1 MRTTHITKNKW
12 ANQIIIS
19 SKNIAIFFFSLCAL
33 AACVDEKDELTISS
47 PGSVIWTL
55 ENGMPITSH
64 PISAG
69 EFVLLEQDGTVLQN
83 IDAES
88 GKIVWSFQGVT
99 SDFGKPGHSLRAPL
113 VNDGVVYWAMGLARI
128 YAIEL
133 ATGKKIWEYN
143 ASTRVD
149 DLGRPTD
156 SFTTPPVYNNNK
168 LYVLTYNKRLLAINA
183 SNGELI
189 WENNTIA
196 GQMCPK
202 LLIANNKVIVTDGGD
217 MSKSRVKAFNGDTG
231 EQVWFYETPNQLNM
245 YLFNDDQC
253 AFIKDGVII
262 KGLEIETGEVL
273 YECNTNL
280 VDGKLIFASPK
291 YFFMNNDRRVYAFD
305 KEQKKEIWNLR
316 TAEDILLIPTTYGN
330 YLYFGDTEYLYALD
344 KNSGEL
350 IWKIHLNKKISLPN
364 GPIEIKSFIT
374 TPAVNEEFVYAVHN
388 GILYAIKR

>member
-1 MRTTHITKNKW
+1 MKTTHLTKNKW

-19 SKNIAIFFFSLCAL
+19 SKNIAIFFFTLCAL
-33 AACVDEKDELTISS
+33 VACVDEKDELNISS
-47 PGSVIWTL
+47 PESVIWTF
-55 ENGMPITSH
+55 ENGLPITSH
-64 PISAG
+64 PISTG

-99 SDFGKPGHSLRAPL
+99 SDFGKPGRSFRVPL
-113 VNDGVVYWAMGLARI
+113 VTNGIVYWAMGLARI

-133 ATGKKIWEYN
+133 TTGKKIWEYN

-149 DLGRPTD
+149 ELGRPTD

-168 LYVLTYNKRLLAINA
+168 LYVLTYNKRLLAIDT

-189 WENNTIA
+189 WENNTIT
-196 GQMCPK
+196 GQLCPK
-202 LLIANNKVIVTDGGD
+202 LIIANNKVIVTDGGNFN
-217 MSKSRVKAFNGDTG
+217 KSRVKAFNGDTG
-231 EQVWFYETPNQLNM
+231 EQVWYYETPNQLNM

-253 AFIKDGVII
+253 AFIKDGVTV
-262 KGLEIETGEVL
+262 KGLEIETGDVL

-291 YFFMNNDRRVYAFD
+291 YFYMNNDKRVYAFD
-305 KEQKKEIWNLR
+305 KEQKKEIWNHQ
-316 TAEDILLIPTTYGN
+316 TAEDILLIPATYGN
-330 YLYFGDTEYLYALD
+330 YLYFGDTEYLYALE
-344 KNSGEL
+344 KNSGKLVWE
-350 IWKIHLNKKISLPN
+350 IHLNKKTSQPN

-374 TPAVNEEFVYAVHN
+374 TPAVNEQFVYTVHYD
-388 GILYAIKR
+388 ILYAIKR